1 MRWEQTW
8 DRPSALSSPGG
19 RAGLWETGRA
29 SDDESRQLRVHSKRI
44 HNGIQP
50 LFLCGPGGIVEVLIK
65 PEKPLVRR
73 AGVQLLEGKKKKGV
87 DLPWCPW
94 ESEQLTHLR
103 GTSGFPLRLLLD

>member
-1 MRWEQTW
+1 M
-8 DRPSALSSPGG
+8 
-19 RAGLWETGRA
+19 
-29 SDDESRQLRVHSKRI
+29 
-44 HNGIQP
+44 
-50 LFLCGPGGIVEVLIK
+50 EVLIK